1 MKVGVGR
8 GRFEKKAQK
17 ATNIKATLKRLLS
30 YMKRTKYTMMVVTVL
45 VVFSSIF
52 NVLGPYFI
60 GRAVDEFLYVKNLE
74 GFPRLLVMLASVY
87 VMGALLSWITSYL
100 VVGVSQKTVKDIRK
114 DLFSKLQLLPV
125 KFFDKHND
133 GDLVSRLTNDVDNVS
148 NTLNQSLT
156 QLISSVVTLVA
167 VFVMMV
173 LLDIR
178 LTLVSVLSVPFV
190 ILLTQT
196 IAKFTRRYFKDKMK
210 DLGALNAFTEENIS
224 GQKVIIAY
232 GQEENVLEDF
242 QIKNEN
248 YKTSAIK
255 AETLTSI
262 MGPIMNFTNNIVYA
276 LIALIG
282 GYMVINEMTTVGI
295 VVIFIN
301 YSRQFSRP
309 INQIATLYNTIQSAI
324 AGAERVFEILDK
336 EEENY
341 GGTSGLI
348 EGNVNIKQLNFSYEE
363 NKPIL
368 KNVHMKAD
376 KGEMIAIV
384 GPTGAG
390 KTTIIN
396 LLTRFYDVD
405 EGLIKIDD
413 KQICDIGLNELRKQ
427 LGIVL
432 QDTYLFKGSVMD
444 NIRYG
449 NPNASDEDVY
459 KAAKLANAHKFIHR
473 LPEGYLTIL
482 SGEGFGISQGQRQL
496 ISIARAILADPKI
509 LILDEATSSV
519 DTRTEKHIQEGLQ
532 NLMKGRT
539 SFVIAHRLST
549 IKSADQIYVMEE
561 GRIVEKGNHLELMN
575 LQGQY
580 HDMYTTQFMVS

>member
-1 MKVGVGR
+1 MGR

-17 ATNIKATLKRLLS
+17 ATNIRQTLKRLLT
-30 YMKRTKYTMMVVTVL
+30 YMKKAKYTMLFVTGL
-45 VVFSSIF
+45 VIFSSIL

-60 GRAVDEFLYVKNLE
+60 GRAVDEYLYPKNLN
-74 GFPRLLVMLASVY
+74 GFSNLLILLACVY
-87 VMGALLSWITSYL
+87 ISGALLNWITSYL
-100 VVGVSQKTVKDIRK
+100 VVGVSQRTVKDIRK
-114 DLFSKLQLLPV
+114 DLFSKLQVLPV
-125 KFFDKHND
+125 KFFDSHND
-133 GDLVSRLTNDVDNVS
+133 GDLVSRLTNDVDNIS

-156 QLISSVVTLVA
+156 QLISSLVTLVA

-173 LLDIR
+173 FLDIR
-178 LTLVSVLSVPFV
+178 LTLVSILSIPFV
-190 ILLTQT
+190 IILTQT
-196 IAKFTRRYFKDKMK
+196 IASFTRRYFKDKMV
-210 DLGALNAFTEENIS
+210 DLGNLNAFTEENIS
-224 GQKVIIAY
+224 GQKVVLAY
-232 GQEENVLEDF
+232 GQEEDVIKEF
-242 QIKNEN
+242 MIKNDK
-248 YKTSAIK
+248 YRKSAIK

-262 MGPIMNFTNNIVYA
+262 MGPIMNFTNNIIYA
-276 LIALIG
+276 LIALVG
-282 GYMVINEMTTVGI
+282 GYMVVNKMTSVGV

-336 EEENY
+336 PEELYE
-341 GGTSGLI
+341 GDQASI
-348 EGNVNIKQLNFSYEE
+348 EGHVHIESLDFSYEE
-363 NKPIL
+363 DKPIL
-368 KNVHMKAD
+368 KDINMKAS

-405 EGLIKIDD
+405 RGQIKIDD
-413 KQICDIGLNELRKQ
+413 KLISDIGLNELRRQ

-432 QDTYLFKGSVMD
+432 QDTYLFKGTVMD

-449 NPNASDEDVY
+449 NPDASDEDIY
-459 KAAKLANAHKFIHR
+459 RASKLSNAHKFIHR
-473 LPEGYLTIL
+473 LPEGYSTVL

-496 ISIARAILADPKI
+496 IAIARAILADPKI

-519 DTRTEKHIQEGLQ
+519 DTRTEKHIQEGLL

-549 IKSADQIYVMEE
+549 IKSADQIYVMDD
-561 GRIVEKGNHLELMN
+561 GKIIEKGNHKDLMSLN
-575 LQGQY
+575 GHY

>member
-17 ATNIKATLKRLLS
+17 ATNIKVTLKRLLS
-30 YMKRTKYTMMVVTVL
+30 YMKRTKYTMIVVTVL
-45 VVFSSIF
+45 VVFSSIL

-74 GFPRLLVMLASVY
+74 GFPRLLLMLASVY
-87 VMGALLSWITSYL
+87 VMGAFLSWVTSYL

-248 YKTSAIK
+248 YKKSAIK

-282 GYMVINEMTTVGI
+282 GYMVINKMTTVGI

-336 EEENY
+336 DEENY
-341 GGTSGLI
+341 DGTGGLI
-348 EGNVNIKQLNFSYEE
+348 EGNVNIEQLNFSYEA

-368 KNVHMKAD
+368 KNVHMKAN

-396 LLTRFYDVD
+396 LLTRFYDID
-405 EGLIKIDD
+405 EGHIKIDD
-413 KQICDIGLNELRKQ
+413 KQISDIGLNELRKQ

-432 QDTYLFKGSVMD
+432 QDTYLFKGSVMA

-459 KAAKLANAHKFIHR
+459 EAAKLANAHKFIHR
-473 LPEGYLTIL
+473 LPEGYLTTL

-519 DTRTEKHIQEGLQ
+519 DTRTEKHIQEGIQ

-561 GRIVEKGNHLELMN
+561 GQVVEKGNHLELMS

>member
-1 MKVGVGR
+1 MRPGMGR

-17 ATNIKATLKRLLS
+17 ATNIRQTLKRLLT
-30 YMKRTKYTMMVVTVL
+30 YMKKAKYTMLFVTGL
-45 VVFSSIF
+45 VIFSSIL

-60 GRAVDEFLYVKNLE
+60 GRAVDEYLYPKNLN
-74 GFPRLLVMLASVY
+74 GFSNLLILLACVY
-87 VMGALLSWITSYL
+87 ISGALLNWITSYL
-100 VVGVSQKTVKDIRK
+100 VVGVSQRTVKDIRK
-114 DLFSKLQLLPV
+114 DLFSKLQVLPV
-125 KFFDKHND
+125 KFFDSHND
-133 GDLVSRLTNDVDNVS
+133 GDLVSRLTNDVDNIS

-156 QLISSVVTLVA
+156 QLISSLVTLVA

-173 LLDIR
+173 FLDIR
-178 LTLVSVLSVPFV
+178 LTLVSILSIPFV
-190 ILLTQT
+190 IILTQT
-196 IAKFTRRYFKDKMK
+196 IASFTRRYFKDKMV
-210 DLGALNAFTEENIS
+210 DLGNLNAFTEENIS
-224 GQKVIIAY
+224 GQKVVLAY
-232 GQEENVLEDF
+232 GQEEDVIKEF
-242 QIKNEN
+242 MIKNDK
-248 YKTSAIK
+248 YRKSAIK

-262 MGPIMNFTNNIVYA
+262 MGPIMNFTNNIIYA
-276 LIALIG
+276 LIALVG
-282 GYMVINEMTTVGI
+282 GYMVVNKMTSVGV

-336 EEENY
+336 PEELYE
-341 GGTSGLI
+341 GDQASI
-348 EGNVNIKQLNFSYEE
+348 EGHVHIESLDFSYEE
-363 NKPIL
+363 DKPIL
-368 KNVHMKAD
+368 KDINMKAS

-405 EGLIKIDD
+405 RGQIKIDD
-413 KQICDIGLNELRKQ
+413 KLISDIGLNELRRQ

-432 QDTYLFKGSVMD
+432 QDTYLFKGTVMD

-449 NPNASDEDVY
+449 NPDASDEDIY
-459 KAAKLANAHKFIHR
+459 RASKLSNAHKFIHR
-473 LPEGYLTIL
+473 LPEGYSTVL

-496 ISIARAILADPKI
+496 IAIARAILADPKI

-519 DTRTEKHIQEGLQ
+519 DTRTEKHIQEGLL

-549 IKSADQIYVMEE
+549 IKSADQIYVMDD
-561 GRIVEKGNHLELMN
+561 GKIIEKGNHKDLMSLN
-575 LQGQY
+575 GHY